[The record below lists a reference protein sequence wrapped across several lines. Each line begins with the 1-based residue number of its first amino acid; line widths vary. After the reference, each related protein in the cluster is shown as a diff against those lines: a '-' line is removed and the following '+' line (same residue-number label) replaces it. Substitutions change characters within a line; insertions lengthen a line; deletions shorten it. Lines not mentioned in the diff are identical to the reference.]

1 MEAQYCS
8 IKMIMRFSSIGL
20 LFKTIIKSAQY
31 FLKNLKTEKMIDVTQ
46 TVSLSLVTL
55 SLVATIFWFL
65 YRYLETNNVKK
76 FKERNV
82 EYVNYPNQLL
92 TMFQRKHFHLKE
104 KRTIEKHGPVFGFNM
119 FFDKTIIVA
128 EPELLQIV
136 FNKEFTNFA
145 NRRVF

>member
-1 MEAQYCS
+1 
-8 IKMIMRFSSIGL
+8 
-20 LFKTIIKSAQY
+20 
-31 FLKNLKTEKMIDVTQ
+31 MIDVTQ

-65 YRYLETNNVKK
+65 YRYLETNNLKK

-82 EYVNYPNQLL
+82 DYVNYPNQLL

-104 KRTIEKHGPVFGFNM
+104 KRAIEKHGSVFGSNM
-119 FFDKTIIVA
+119 FFDKTIIVT

-136 FNKEFTNFA
+136 FSKEFTNFT

>member
-1 MEAQYCS
+1 
-8 IKMIMRFSSIGL
+8 
-20 LFKTIIKSAQY
+20 
-31 FLKNLKTEKMIDVTQ
+31 MIDVTHA
-46 TVSLSLVTL
+46 VSLSLVTL

-65 YRYLETNNVKK
+65 YRYLETNNLKK
-76 FKERNV
+76 FKERNI

-92 TMFQRKHFHLKE
+92 TVLQRKHFHLKE

-119 FFDKTIIVA
+119 FLEKTISVT

-136 FNKEFTNFA
+136 FNKEFTNFT